1 MRIISGSHKG
11 RRINIPKKLK
21 IRPTTD
27 RAKEALFNI
36 LENRYFFKD
45 KTVLDLFAGS
55 GNISY
60 EFASRGCKN
69 VLSIDKNKL
78 CTNNIE
84 NTAQK
89 LKLNINPI
97 LFDAFDYVMNCKEQF
112 DFIFADPPYNYNYYH
127 NIKNTILKN
136 NLVKKNGCLIIE
148 HDKNTIFHDR
158 NIDHRKYGTVH
169 FSIISQ

>member
-1 MRIISGSHKG
+1 MKTSSIRIIGG
-11 RRINIPKKLK
+11 RNKSYRIVFKASPSL
-21 IRPTTD
+21 RPTTD
-27 RAKEALFNI
+27 RAKEALFNV

-45 KTVLDLFAGS
+45 KIALDLFSGS

-78 CTNNIE
+78 CINNIQ

-89 LKLNINPI
+89 LELNINTI
-97 LFDAFDYVMNCKEQF
+97 LFDAFNYVLNCKEQF

-136 NLVKKNGCLIIE
+136 NLVKKKDCYF
-148 HDKNTIFHDR
+148 TM
-158 NIDHRKYGTVH
+158 
-169 FSIISQ
+169 